1 MKKSEILQI
10 VGFFLLW
17 SVFLQLV
24 MYLAPHFLV
33 FQPSFPYADELA
45 KYNLAPSITALANF
59 DGVHYLTIAN
69 SGYFGIGLIQAF
81 FPLFPLLMHFLHLII
96 DNLLLAGLLLAQVFA
111 LSSMLS
117 FYYLVKIYYGQKI
130 ARRALLA
137 MSVFVSAF
145 YLRSLYNEGLFL
157 TLVFGTFIAAK
168 KGHFTYAGILAAL
181 ASATRIV
188 GIGLW
193 PSLLLFVWLHQRHNY
208 KAYLQVSLSVFGLI
222 GYMVYLY
229 LHFHDPLYFFSVQ
242 SQFGA
247 GRQTSL
253 ILWPQVI
260 WRYLKIFY
268 TVRPFDLKYYVYVQ
282 EFLLS
287 VFSLLALVHLAWQ
300 GWWHKRKKYSG
311 ASILEWP
318 HLFFAL
324 IAYFLP
330 TMTGNFSSMPRYLLV
345 CFVLFVYVSRL
356 KKRWFF
362 LYLTSSLILL
372 IINLILFTQGY
383 WVA

>member
-17 SVFLQLV
+17 TMFLQLI
-24 MYLAPHFLV
+24 MHLSPIFLV
-33 FQPSFPYADELA
+33 FQASFPYAGELL
-45 KYNLAPSITALANF
+45 KYNLPSSLTALANF

-81 FPLFPLLMHFLHLII
+81 FPLFPLLMRFAHLLI
-96 DNLLLAGLLLAQVFA
+96 DNLLLAGVLLSQLFA

-117 FYYLVKIYYGQKI
+117 FYYLLKIYYGKKI
-130 ARRALLA
+130 AWRGLLVMA
-137 MSVFVSAF
+137 FFVSAF
-145 YLRSLYNEGLFL
+145 YLRAIYNEGLFL
-157 TLVFGTFIAAK
+157 TLIFGTWIAAK
-168 KGHFTYAGILAAL
+168 KGHFTYAGIFAAL

-208 KAYLQVSLSVFGLI
+208 KAYLQVSLSAFGLLA
-222 GYMVYLY
+222 YMAYLY
-229 LHFHDPLYFFSVQ
+229 VHFDDPLYFFSVQ

-247 GRQTSL
+247 GRQTNL

-268 TVRPFDLKYYVYVQ
+268 TVRPFNLKYYTYVQ
-282 EFLLS
+282 EFILS
-287 VFSLLALVHLAWQ
+287 VLGLLALVHLTWQAWQ
-300 GWWHKRKKYSG
+300 RKRKNSDSS
-311 ASILEWP
+311 SIVEWP
-318 HLFFAL
+318 HLLFSL

-345 CFVLFVYVSRL
+345 CFILFIYVSRL
-356 KKRWFF
+356 KKSWFF